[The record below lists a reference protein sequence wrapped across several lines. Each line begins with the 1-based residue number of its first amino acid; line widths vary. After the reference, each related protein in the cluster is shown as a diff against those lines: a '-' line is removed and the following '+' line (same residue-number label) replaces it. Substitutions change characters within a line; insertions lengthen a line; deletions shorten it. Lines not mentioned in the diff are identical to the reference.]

1 MSECLRTINC
11 KCEAAHTGEDGC
23 AGNAVDNGAA
33 DRPLGTGLRLLI
45 VSVPKRKDD
54 TWLTIHQWRH
64 LAERLNKSDAGFR
77 VARCAIRT
85 PSGT

>member
-1 MSECLRTINC
+1 
-11 KCEAAHTGEDGC
+11 
-23 AGNAVDNGAA
+23 
-33 DRPLGTGLRLLI
+33 LI

-64 LAERLNKSDAGFR
+64 LAERLNKSDAAFR